1 MDINDQLNNIS
12 TIIHAEAT
20 GANTQGT
27 GFFYSRLDPPQ
38 REGPQYR
45 RINDMW
51 VVTNR
56 HVLLPRFADQEIPPN
71 RIALHF
77 RKVNEVNQLV
87 WDPLSIE
94 TAAIHFLAKFHPD
107 PSVDVA
113 LINIAEAFTT
123 RVQNGPGYLPP
134 YFLNSEKFAEKIG
147 IEVSVSSDV
156 LVVGYPRG
164 FYDDVN
170 LFPIVKSGIIASRWK
185 TGFKGKPYFLID
197 AKLFPGSSGSVVIT
211 KPADFVIRNGQIFTS
226 TEKHFAFLG
235 IYSGEP
241 RLQEQPVTIGDL
253 TVTQSSGFDLGIVWY
268 AELVEQIIDD
278 GVSLD
283 EALKQKALHQNP

>member
-1 MDINDQLNNIS
+1 M
-12 TIIHAEAT
+12 
-20 GANTQGT
+20 
-27 GFFYSRLDPPQ
+27 
-38 REGPQYR
+38 
-45 RINDMW
+45 
-51 VVTNR
+51 
-56 HVLLPRFADQEIPPN
+56 
-71 RIALHF
+71 
-77 RKVNEVNQLV
+77 V

-94 TAAIHFLAKFHPD
+94 TEPIHSLAKFHPD

-123 RVQNGPGYLPP
+123 RLQNGPGYLPP
-134 YFLNSEKFAEKIG
+134 YFLNPERFAEKIG

-185 TGFKGKPYFLID
+185 TGFKGNPYFLID

-211 KPADFVIRNGQIFTS
+211 KPADFIIKNGEVLTS
-226 TEKHFAFLG
+226 AEKHFGFLG
-235 IYSGEP
+235 IFSGEP

-253 TVTQSSGFDLGIVWY
+253 TVTQNSGFDLGIVWY
-268 AELVEQIIDD
+268 AELVEEIIDH

-283 EALKQKALHQNP
+283 EAIKPKELR

>member
-1 MDINDQLNNIS
+1 MAP
-12 TIIHAEAT
+12 T
-20 GANTQGT
+20 TQGT

-123 RVQNGPGYLPP
+123 RVQNGQDTYHPISSTPK
-134 YFLNSEKFAEKIG
+134 NSPKRSESKYQ
-147 IEVSVSSDV
+147 S
-156 LVVGYPRG
+156 
-164 FYDDVN
+164 
-170 LFPIVKSGIIASRWK
+170 
-185 TGFKGKPYFLID
+185 
-197 AKLFPGSSGSVVIT
+197 
-211 KPADFVIRNGQIFTS
+211 PATFS
-226 TEKHFAFLG
+226 
-235 IYSGEP
+235 
-241 RLQEQPVTIGDL
+241 
-253 TVTQSSGFDLGIVWY
+253 
-268 AELVEQIIDD
+268 
-278 GVSLD
+278 
-283 EALKQKALHQNP
+283 